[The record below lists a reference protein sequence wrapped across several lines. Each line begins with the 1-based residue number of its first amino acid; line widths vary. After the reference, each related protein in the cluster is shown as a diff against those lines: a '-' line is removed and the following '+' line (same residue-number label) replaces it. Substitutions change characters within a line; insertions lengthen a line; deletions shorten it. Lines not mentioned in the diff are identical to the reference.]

1 LFELH
6 PAITIPIT
14 SREIMAN
21 RKNIA
26 EENVAPD
33 QEAESGST
41 AKPANTDVKMM
52 IGATL
57 KRRESAFA
65 GVMSSFCIN
74 FNKSATVCAIP

>member
-1 LFELH
+1 M
-6 PAITIPIT
+6 TIPIT
-14 SREIMAN
+14 SSEMMASK
-21 RKNIA
+21 KNIA

-33 QEAESGST
+33 QDAESGNT
-41 AKPANTDVKMM
+41 AKPAKTEAKIM

-57 KRRESAFA
+57 KRRESDFA